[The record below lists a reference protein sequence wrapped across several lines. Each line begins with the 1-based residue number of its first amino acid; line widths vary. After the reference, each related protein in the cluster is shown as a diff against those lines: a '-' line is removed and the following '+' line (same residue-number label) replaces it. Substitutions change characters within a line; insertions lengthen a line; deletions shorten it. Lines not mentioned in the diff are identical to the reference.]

1 MSKKG
6 ESIKG
11 KIPKATFK
19 NDLNGVSGAWSEECF
34 TKVAQL
40 FIDKWSLVESATSCI
55 DHFKNEW
62 MSQRL
67 CRFYRGA
74 AEGFVMNN
82 NGLESYNKV
91 LKDTGT
97 FHERLPVNQ
106 LLPALQSWIGNES
119 HRRDPVN
126 VNVIPIALV
135 PDYELKDKTD
145 GYVLAISKLKFIQ
158 IDGHFI
164 AVKNNKIQG
173 ENINR
178 EIANNIL
185 RQYQEYSWNSYDQFI
200 AFQHNVSVIT
210 PDRRCNCYDFGR
222 RFKCAHTEC
231 IKIVVDKEAIPEDAH
246 NIKLHGRRKSGRPAK
261 AKGKYVIQDYA
272 MNVADPDEGDDY
284 YMDDD
289 ANDYDDD
296 AQCDGTSSS
305 TNVMAGRCSGP
316 SSSADAKAGHSSAP
330 PPSTNTMAGRCS
342 GPSSSADAK
351 AGRTSGPSS
360 SANAVTGRCSGPSPS
375 ADAKAGRTSGIS
387 ASANTMTGRCSG
399 TSSSANAMFG
409 RSSGPSPSADAKG
422 GQGSAPRQSPT
433 TSATFSRPAAHS
445 SLYPESVTR
454 EQPEK
459 RCADVNQRGQSLK
472 KQRSEVA
479 ALASNEAVSGR
490 VRE

>member
-1 MSKKG
+1 M
-6 ESIKG
+6 
-11 KIPKATFK
+11 
-19 NDLNGVSGAWSEECF
+19 
-34 TKVAQL
+34 
-40 FIDKWSLVESATSCI
+40 
-55 DHFKNEW
+55 
-62 MSQRL
+62 
-67 CRFYRGA
+67 
-74 AEGFVMNN
+74 
-82 NGLESYNKV
+82 
-91 LKDTGT
+91 
-97 FHERLPVNQ
+97 
-106 LLPALQSWIGNES
+106 QSWIGNES

-126 VNVIPIALV
+126 VNFIPIALV

-185 RQYQEYSWNSYDQFI
+185 RQYHEYSWNSYDQYI

-272 MNVADPDEGDDY
+272 MNVADPEEGDGYD
-284 YMDDD
+284 MDDD

-296 AQCDGTSSS
+296 ARGQSFAVSGGDSSS
-305 TNVMAGRCSGP
+305 CSSSSSASTVNSSDAMAGRSSGT
-316 SSSADAKAGHSSAP
+316 S
-330 PPSTNTMAGRCS
+330 PSTNAMA
-342 GPSSSADAK
+342 
-351 AGRTSGPSS
+351 
-360 SANAVTGRCSGPSPS
+360 
-375 ADAKAGRTSGIS
+375 
-387 ASANTMTGRCSG
+387 GRCSG
-399 TSSSANAMFG
+399 TSSSANTMAGRTSSPSPNADAIAGQGSGPSSIADAKEGRTSGPSASANAMAG
-409 RSSGPSPSADAKG
+409 RSSGPSSSANAMFGRTSGPSASANAMFGCSSGPLPSADAKR

-445 SLYPESVTR
+445 SLYSESVTR
-454 EQPEK
+454 QQPEK

-472 KQRSEVA
+472 KQRS
-479 ALASNEAVSGR
+479 
-490 VRE
+490 